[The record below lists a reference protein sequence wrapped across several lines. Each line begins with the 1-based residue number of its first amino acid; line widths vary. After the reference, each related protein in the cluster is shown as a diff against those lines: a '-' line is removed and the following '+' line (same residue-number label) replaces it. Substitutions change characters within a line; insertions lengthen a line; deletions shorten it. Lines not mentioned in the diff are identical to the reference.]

1 VTGNFDLKIL
11 LSDKNKLKVLH
22 LFTQRCCSCFTY
34 PGAWF
39 SVSNCK
45 HYKMCLFWQGKPI

>member
-1 VTGNFDLKIL
+1 MTFRSFTFINYLIL
-11 LSDKNKLKVLH
+11 LSGKNKQKTLYLLIH
-22 LFTQRCCSCFTY
+22 RYCSRFTH

-45 HYKMCLFWQGKPI
+45 HYKMCLY

>member
-1 VTGNFDLKIL
+1 MFAQQKLYKLL
-11 LSDKNKLKVLH
+11 LSDKNKLKALH
-22 LFTQRCCSCFTY
+22 LFTQRCCSCLTY

-45 HYKMCLFWQGKPI
+45 HFKCAYFDKESL